1 MKNYLL
7 LYINN
12 SQLAGYKIYNINH
25 LIINTTSCKRNMTYE
40 NYINQPMSML
50 ERRININIAKNPS
63 LINLFNRNKNHPLIR
78 KYSHIPFNI

>member
-12 SQLAGYKIYNINH
+12 SQLAGYKIYKNNH
-25 LIINTTSCKRNMTYE
+25 SIFNTTSCKRNMTYE

-63 LINLFNRNKNHPLIR
+63 LINLFERNKNHPLFR